1 MANPFTKDYIDI
13 LTFRI
18 EQEENASRLYE
29 SMSLW
34 LDNNGYVNAAKAW
47 KKNSLDELVHAG
59 WAKQYLLDMGVTP
72 KLSTLPECP
81 TTFKGFPDIIRQT
94 YALEIKVTQQ
104 CNELSE
110 FAMKIGNHLLHQLA
124 LKFLAEQQQ
133 GMGEVQT
140 LMDKLASFGEDKI
153 AMRMFDHDFQEDQED
168 QEG

>member
-18 EQEENASRLYE
+18 EQEEIASRLYE

-34 LDNNGYVNAAKAW
+34 LDNNGYVNAAKVW
-47 KKNSLDELVHAG
+47 KKDSLDELVHAG
-59 WAKQYLLDMGVTP
+59 WAKEFFLDMGITP
-72 KLSTLPECP
+72 KLSALPECP
-81 TTFKGFPDIIRQT
+81 TSFKGLPDIIRQT

-104 CNELSE
+104 CNDLSE
-110 FAMKIGNHLLHQLA
+110 FSMKTGNHLLHQLA
-124 LKFLAEQQQ
+124 LKFLAEQQK
-133 GMGEVQT
+133 GMGEAQT

-153 AMRMFDHDFQEDQED
+153 AMRLFDLDFQEE